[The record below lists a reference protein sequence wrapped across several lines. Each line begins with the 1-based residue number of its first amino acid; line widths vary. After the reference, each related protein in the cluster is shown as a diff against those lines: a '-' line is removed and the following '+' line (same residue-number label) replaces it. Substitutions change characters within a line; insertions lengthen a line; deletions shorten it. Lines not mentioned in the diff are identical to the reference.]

1 MSKTVRHIINGVSG
15 ALLAACL
22 VVAYMS
28 GVSCRA
34 PLKCT
39 GLNVVIADSSMNRFV
54 SKADVKK
61 FLDKEYGEYVGMLL
75 DSIDLAKVEKII
87 DGRSAV
93 NKSEAYTTRDGMLNV
108 KVTQRTPV
116 VRFQKSDGGF
126 YADAEGFLFPLQSS
140 YASRVQVIDGEIPLK
155 ANSGYKGEITDEKE
169 RAWLEKVIDLV
180 NYMENSRTWKDKIV
194 QITVCDGGELIMVP
208 REGNERFHFGQPD
221 EIQEKFRKMEK
232 YYTAV
237 VPAKGEKEYSVVNLE
252 YDGQIVCR

>member
-1 MSKTVRHIINGVSG
+1 MSKTVRHIINGVSA
-15 ALLAACL
+15 ALLTACL

-61 FLDKEYGEYVGMLL
+61 FLDKEYGEYIGMPL
-75 DSIDLAKVEKII
+75 DSIDLVKVEKII

-93 NKSEAYTTRDGMLNV
+93 NKSEAYTTRDGKLNV
-108 KVTQRTPV
+108 RVTQRTPI

-126 YADAEGFLFPLQSS
+126 YADAEGYVFPLQSS

-155 ANSGYKGEITDEKE
+155 ANSGYKGEISDEKE
-169 RAWLEKVIDLV
+169 KAWLAKVIDLV
-180 NYMENSRTWKDKIV
+180 NYMENNRTWKDKIV
-194 QITVCDGGELIMVP
+194 QITVCNGGELIMVP
-208 REGNERFHFGQPD
+208 REGSERFHFGQPED
-221 EIQEKFRKMEK
+221 IKDKFRKMEM
-232 YYTAV
+232 YYTSV

-252 YDGQIVCR
+252 YEGQIVCR

>member
-169 RAWLEKVIDLV
+169 RAWLGKVIDLV

-208 REGNERFHFGQPD
+208 REGTERFHFGQPD

>member
-15 ALLAACL
+15 ALLTACL

-140 YASRVQVIDGEIPLK
+140 YASRVQVIDGDIPLK

-169 RAWLEKVIDLV
+169 RAWLGKVIDLV

-208 REGNERFHFGQPD
+208 REGKERFHFGQPD

-237 VPAKGEKEYSVVNLE
+237 VPAKGEKEYNVVNIE

>member
-1 MSKTVRHIINGVSG
+1 MSKTVRHIINGTSA

-22 VVAYMS
+22 IMAYLS

-39 GLNVVIADSSMNRFV
+39 GLNVVIADSSVNRFV
-54 SKADVKK
+54 SKGDVKK
-61 FLDKEYGEYVGMLL
+61 YLDKEYGEYIGMHL
-75 DSIDLAKVEKII
+75 DSIDLVKVEKII

-93 NKSEAYTTRDGMLNV
+93 NKSQAYTTRDGMLNV

-155 ANSGYKGEITDEKE
+155 ANSGYKGEISDEKE
-169 RAWLEKVIDLV
+169 RVWLGKVIDLV
-180 NYMENSRTWKDKIV
+180 NYMENNRTWKDKIV
-194 QITVCDGGELIMVP
+194 QITVCNGGELIMVP
-208 REGNERFHFGQPD
+208 REGSERFHFGQPED
-221 EIQEKFRKMEK
+221 ILEKFRKMEM
-232 YYTAV
+232 YYTSV
-237 VPAKGEKEYSVVNLE
+237 VPAKGDKEYSMVNLE
-252 YDGQIVCR
+252 YEGQIVCR

>member
-22 VVAYMS
+22 IVAYMS

-39 GLNVVIADSSMNRFV
+39 GLNVVIADSSVNRFV

-61 FLDKEYGEYVGMLL
+61 FLDKEYGEYIGMLL

-208 REGNERFHFGQPD
+208 REGTERFHFGQPD